1 MKIRL
6 KKRER
11 ALLGIA
17 LFKYDRLCQGT
28 SANLTTLNLPNMQ
41 VETARG
47 NITVI
52 NEKLGTSGD
61 DQTDLQ
67 HGAQELELQQD
78 LVVTIRDA
86 LHFTLTKYE
95 KMEKEQTE
103 LLVPLDRTE
112 QTRDEVKAL
121 QRKFGEQL
129 DAMPEEGT
137 VRPSEEGIADLKQA
151 ALVGAE

>member
-1 MKIRL
+1 MKVRL

-11 ALLGIA
+11 SLLAIA

-28 SANLTTLNLPNMQ
+28 SANLNTLNLPTMA

-52 NEKLGTSGD
+52 NERLGTSGD
-61 DQTDLQ
+61 DSTDLQ
-67 HGAQELELQQD
+67 HNAQELELQHD
-78 LVVTIRDA
+78 LVVTIQDA
-86 LHFTLTKYE
+86 IHFTLTKYE

-103 LLVPLDRTE
+103 LLIPLDRTD
-112 QTRDEVKAL
+112 QTRDEMKAL

-129 DAMPEEGT
+129 DAMPEEGAA
-137 VRPSEEGIADLKQA
+137 RPSAEGIAEVRA
-151 ALVGAE
+151 ALTLE